1 MSDPE
6 KKSSRAVWTH
16 WCVIPAATSSIA
28 TIATVL
34 LYRELTTCGLNDK
47 RVCPLAGVDFQLMER
62 LPPIQAYLDRLTWGT
77 AATASLL
84 TSLIV
89 IGICVGVIVRRLPSK
104 NDRPSMSWMS
114 ATLIVSG
121 VSLAAVAYM
130 HLNDFSFGPYK
141 WLGEHTVAKQDG
153 VEPMLVLLN
162 RLTFAAAACVFAASG
177 AILVVPSQSP
187 QRPEETERHAKS
199 LSQSAETLQLILYCG
214 AIELVL
220 SVMAIRTLYAWAA
233 DFIVV
238 ETGYAF
244 SPPGAIAGTV
254 GTMVGALFSLV
265 LAAAYLPAAVL
276 LYSRARELASTAK
289 PNAAESERTVWL
301 ESRGVSFTL
310 PRLISRALAV
320 LGPLIAGS
328 LDSVLPRLIDS

>member
-1 MSDPE
+1 
-6 KKSSRAVWTH
+6 
-16 WCVIPAATSSIA
+16 
-28 TIATVL
+28 
-34 LYRELTTCGLNDK
+34 
-47 RVCPLAGVDFQLMER
+47 
-62 LPPIQAYLDRLTWGT
+62 
-77 AATASLL
+77 
-84 TSLIV
+84 
-89 IGICVGVIVRRLPSK
+89 
-104 NDRPSMSWMS
+104 MSWMS

-130 HLNDFSFGPYK
+130 HLKGFSFGPYA
-141 WLGEHTVAKQDG
+141 WLGEQTVARQDG
-153 VEPMLVLLN
+153 VEPMLEILN
-162 RLTFAAAACVFAASG
+162 RLTFAAAAFVFAASG
-177 AILVVPSQSP
+177 AILVVPSYRP
-187 QRPEETERHAKS
+187 QRPEETEKHARS

-220 SVMAIRTLYAWAA
+220 SVMAIRALYAWAA

-238 ETGYAF
+238 EPAYAF

-265 LAAAYLPAAVL
+265 LASAYLPAAVL

-289 PNAAESERTVWL
+289 PNAPENERTEWL